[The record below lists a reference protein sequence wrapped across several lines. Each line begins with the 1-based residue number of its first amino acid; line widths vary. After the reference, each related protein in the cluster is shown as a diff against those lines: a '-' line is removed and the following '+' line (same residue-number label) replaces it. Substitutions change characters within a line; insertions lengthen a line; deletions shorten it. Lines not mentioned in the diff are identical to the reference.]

1 MVWNKCFASFFFTS
15 LILLATS
22 REQVN
27 FFDFYGR
34 KLNTSDVGVSCNSS
48 GNFFLKAEKGYANL
62 LVCYACCVLRI
73 LIQQFIF
80 FDFILLSFWLVK
92 NMEQSIVIIHG
103 CSQVS

>member
-34 KLNTSDVGVSCNSS
+34 KLNTSDVGVSCNLL
-48 GNFFLKAEKGYANL
+48 GNFFLKADRGYATFT
-62 LVCYACCVLRI
+62 CYACCVLRI
-73 LIQQFIF
+73 LIHQFIF
-80 FDFILLSFWLVK
+80 FDFIMLPFRLIKEL
-92 NMEQSIVIIHG
+92 EQSIIIILG
-103 CSQVS
+103 CYQVS